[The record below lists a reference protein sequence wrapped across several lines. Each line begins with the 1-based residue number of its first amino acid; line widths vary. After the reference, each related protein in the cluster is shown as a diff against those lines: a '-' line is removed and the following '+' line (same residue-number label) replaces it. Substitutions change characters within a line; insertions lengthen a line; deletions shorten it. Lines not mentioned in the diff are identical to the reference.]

1 MYPLAVGNIKRD
13 KMSKLHSKF
22 RIQFYNLIIKLTIIS
37 TATVFD
43 VTTEWPCYS
52 LLSNASTGPPWHLS
66 PGLVDGVVMV
76 TSDMSLS
83 LVRYHRYL
91 HNIYTQYLEI
101 STQYLHT
108 VSIISRFIYTISTY
122 SIYNIYIWQRSAQP
136 HGHQRAEGEG
146 ESPGPQPQP
155 RAWQH
160 LLC

>member
-22 RIQFYNLIIKLTIIS
+22 RIQFYNLIIMFTIIS

-43 VTTEWPCYS
+43 VTTKWPCYS

-83 LVRYHRYL
+83 LVRY
-91 HNIYTQYLEI
+91 LEI

-108 VSIISRFIYTISTY
+108 VSTISTQYLPTVSRDIYTISTY
-122 SIYNIYIWQRSAQP
+122 SIYTIYNIYNWQRPAQP